1 MGFGITFYFNL
12 FKLYMQENREYQDR
26 VYKESVS
33 KIEQFILKSGFKLK
47 QVIFISDQKI
57 WKKNQNFF
65 DKNLIKKF
73 YNILLLKNPSAT
85 ETFCN
90 VIISKS
96 KKAKLII
103 ALGSGTINDLCK
115 YSASVLNIPYIIIPS
130 ASSMNGYLSQNASIE
145 INGHKKTILAKMP
158 FLVYL
163 DLLIIKK
170 APLRLNKSGIGD
182 LMCFYCCWF
191 DWYMAHKIFNGN
203 FNKIPFQIL
212 EKKMQE
218 FCNNYHNYKLKDK
231 VFLEL
236 LMDILLLSGYGM
248 TIAGGS
254 YPASQSEHLIAHCL
268 TMKYPKKISKIFH
281 GEIIAI
287 STINALQFQQKILNL
302 LKKRKLFFDQEKF
315 DFKKICQFFNKEVA
329 YECKNEYVLKFFNQ
343 NQVNEINR
351 YIIKNSKS
359 LYNELSKI
367 FFSEDKIKKIFFHFK
382 INYLVKHLGISENQ
396 YLDCIKYSKFIRNRL
411 TCLDFFKND

>member
-1 MGFGITFYFNL
+1 
-12 FKLYMQENREYQDR
+12 MQENREYERR

-33 KIEQFILKSGFKLK
+33 KIEQLILKSGFKIK
-47 QVIFISDQKI
+47 QVMFISDQKI

-73 YNILLLKNPSAT
+73 YDILLLENPYAS

-96 KKAKLII
+96 KDAKLII

-115 YSASVLNIPYIIIPS
+115 YSANILNIPYIIIPS
-130 ASSMNGYLSQNASIE
+130 ASSMNGYLSQNASIT

-182 LMCFYCCWF
+182 LMCFYSCWF
-191 DWYMAHKIFNGN
+191 DWYMTHKIFKGD

-218 FCNNYHNYKLKDK
+218 FCKNYHNYDLKNE

-268 TMKYPKKISKIFH
+268 VMKYPRKISKMLH

-287 STINALQFQQKILNL
+287 STISSLQFQQEILNL
-302 LKKRKLFFDQEKF
+302 LEKNKLFFNQEKFNFEKVCQFFDQE
-315 DFKKICQFFNKEVA
+315 IA
-329 YECKNEYVLKFFNQ
+329 YECNNEYVLKSFDETQ
-343 NQVNEINR
+343 IDKINR
-351 YIIKNSKS
+351 YIIKNSKK
-359 LYNELSKI
+359 LHRELSKI
-367 FFSEDKIKKIFFHFK
+367 FFSKEKIKKIFSHFK
-382 INYLVKHLGISENQ
+382 INYSVKSLRITENQ